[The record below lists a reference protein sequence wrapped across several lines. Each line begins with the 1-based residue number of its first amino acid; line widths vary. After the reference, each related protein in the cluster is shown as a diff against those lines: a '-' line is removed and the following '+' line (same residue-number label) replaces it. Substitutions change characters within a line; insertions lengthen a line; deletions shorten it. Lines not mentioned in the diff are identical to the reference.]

1 MPTNGEHIHWY
12 ALKVFFNKVFDVE
25 KFTSSAGVESY
36 IPCETVTVVRGGVKK
51 QERRT
56 LVSSLMFIRCTQA
69 YALSLQAELLGRVM
83 LYTVTDKDGRKH
95 PSVISDR
102 EMNMFRLVASSGEE
116 GLEYFGDDG
125 TSYSVGE
132 RVRVIEGPFKGAE
145 GVVRRIK
152 GTRRLVVAITGVCA
166 VATSFI
172 PKCFLQKLTID
183 N

>member
-1 MPTNGEHIHWY
+1 METHDSELHWY

-25 KFTSSAGVESY
+25 KILGDEGWESY
-36 IPCETVTVVRGGVKK
+36 IPCTTVMVERNGVRK

-56 LVSSLMFIRCTQA
+56 VISSLMFARATKN
-69 YALSLQAELLGRVM
+69 YAASLQANLRGRVM
-83 LYTVTDKDGRKH
+83 LYTYTDGEGRKI
-95 PSVISDR
+95 PSIISDR

-125 TSYSVGE
+125 TSYSIGE

-172 PKCFLQKLTID
+172 PKCFLQKIT
-183 N
+183 